1 MTEYMG
7 QESNTQS
14 RCKEE
19 KMGKE
24 KSKVDKIKLEEGMV
38 SFVVSQK
45 HIMKQDELKL
55 RYKSLSKT
63 LQALTEEKE
72 KIEEIAKKLNVKLD

>member
-1 MTEYMG
+1 
-7 QESNTQS
+7 
-14 RCKEE
+14 
-19 KMGKE
+19 MGKE